1 MNQESVKEILL
12 SLADTKRDFTV
23 IFTGKKSMK
32 VNGLYKPGTA
42 EILLHNKNFTQ
53 DNQLL
58 YTAIH
63 EYAHHLRVESG
74 ASSSRAHDIT
84 FWSLFNTLLDDAE
97 AKGIYQR
104 IRSAS
109 IQKKI
114 DEAKALQHEIL
125 LLEKR
130 LGVLLQEIHETSEAE
145 AIRYEDII
153 QHDLQL
159 SLVTVKKMRAIS
171 TLPAQKIESLSL
183 DAARVLI
190 STKGNDQRII
200 GAIESGKSI
209 AQIKTTTKT
218 QPTSRDEELEKE
230 KRRIEKTITALN
242 ERLRRIVNELGEI
255 NGIHAGDPS
264 LGKIYAERIMRE

>member
-1 MNQESVKEILL
+1 MNQERVKEILL

-23 IFTGKKSMK
+23 IFTGKKSKK

-42 EILLHNKNFTQ
+42 EIFLHNKNFSQ

-74 ASSSRAHDIT
+74 ASSSRAHDIA

-97 AKGIYQR
+97 TKGIYQR

-125 LLEKR
+125 LLEQR
-130 LGVLLQEIHETSEAE
+130 LGVLLQEIHETSENE

-159 SLVTVKKMRAIS
+159 SLVTVKKMCAIS
-171 TLPAQKIESLSL
+171 TLPAHKVENLSL
-183 DAARVLI
+183 DAAHVLI
-190 STKGNDQRII
+190 SNKGNDQRVI

-209 AQIKTTTKT
+209 AQIKTTT
-218 QPTSRDEELEKE
+218 QSQSTSRDEELERE

-242 ERLRRIVNELGEI
+242 ERLRKIINELGEM
-255 NGIHAGDPS
+255 NGINAGEAS
-264 LGKIYAERIMRE
+264 HGKTYAERIMKE

>member
-1 MNQESVKEILL
+1 MNQESVKDILL
-12 SLADTKRDFTV
+12 SLANTKRDFTV
-23 IFTGKKSMK
+23 IFTGKKSKK

-63 EYAHHLRVESG
+63 EYAHHLRFESG

-130 LGVLLQEIHETSEAE
+130 LGLLLQEIHEKSEAE

-159 SLVTVKKMRAIS
+159 SLVTVKKMRALS

-183 DAARVLI
+183 DSARVLI
-190 STKGNDQRII
+190 SNKGNDQRVI

-255 NGIHAGDPS
+255 NGIHTGDPS
-264 LGKIYAERIMRE
+264 LGKIYAERIM

>member
-1 MNQESVKEILL
+1 MNQERVKEILL

-23 IFTGKKSMK
+23 TFTGKKSKK

-74 ASSSRAHDIT
+74 ASSYRAHDIS
-84 FWSLFNTLLDDAE
+84 FWSLFNSLLDDAE
-97 AKGIYQR
+97 TKGIYQR

-125 LLEKR
+125 LLEQR
-130 LGVLLQEIHETSEAE
+130 LGVLLQEIQVISENE

-159 SLVTVKKMRAIS
+159 SLVTVKNIRAIS
-171 TLPAQKIESLSL
+171 ALPTQKIESLSL

-190 STKGNDQRII
+190 SNKGNDQRVI

-209 AQIKTTTKT
+209 AQIKTSTNSQSTY
-218 QPTSRDEELEKE
+218 RDEELEKE
-230 KRRIEKTITALN
+230 KKRIERTITALN
-242 ERLRRIVNELGEI
+242 ERLRRIVNELDSI
-255 NGIHAGDPS
+255 SGIYAGDKG
-264 LGKIYAERIMRE
+264 LGKIYAERIFEE